1 MIIPESLGLQHIH
14 LVPGI
19 RLRREF
25 FGGLVYNS
33 RTGTTVEV
41 DKEAFNFL
49 DLIKD
54 RTAPIDELVKL
65 LAQNRVIKQC
75 TSIIKTINQL
85 IKLDIIEK
93 KEGRPGAQVLN
104 YPKPLEI
111 HKYSWLSAPETVHWA
126 VTYHCEAGCPHCYTR
141 RFPAFNNELN
151 TSFALKIIEKVA
163 QWGVFQLAI
172 GGGEPF
178 AREDLPDLVQYA
190 SAAGLSVH
198 ITTGK
203 YYLETRLLESIVGSV
218 AALNIGLPAHILPDQ
233 GTGDGFRE
241 LIKKLQIS
249 AALIRDAGIVP
260 GVNLVLTKSIIP
272 QLELILEQLVN
283 IGINRVVLLRYK
295 PPESIEQW
303 TAENPTFQQMKQLH
317 IKINGLLRQ
326 IPRLTIR
333 VDCSLS
339 FIQRHL
345 PVSLAAKLG
354 IKGCVAADRILA
366 IAPDGSVYPCSQ
378 LVHPRCYSG
387 NLLDYEPQMLW
398 DQARNLRQYRLFR
411 TKKPFKHSKCG
422 ICRVNAACGGCRV
435 FAADAIG
442 GDPGCPDPII
452 SELSQLGKTGKF
464 MDYIEYTETRG
475 PLSVKEYMQRYKVGK
490 ESAEQIAKWIGLDS
504 DLEGYPEWIKRDAK
518 INKENVL
525 IKPKQKKKSPKRR
538 KKK

>member
-1 MIIPESLGLQHIH
+1 M
-14 LVPGI
+14 
-19 RLRREF
+19 RREF
-25 FGGLVYNS
+25 FGGLVYDP
-33 RTGTTVEV
+33 RTGTTLEV
-41 DKEAFNFL
+41 DKAAFHFL
-49 DLIKD
+49 YLIKD
-54 RTAPIDELVKL
+54 RTTPIDELVKL
-65 LAQNRVIKQC
+65 LAQNNVIKGQG

-85 IKLDIIEK
+85 IKLNIIEI
-93 KEGRPGAQVLN
+93 KEGRSGAQALN
-104 YPKPLEI
+104 YQRPSEI
-111 HKYSWLSAPETVHWA
+111 PKYSWLSAPETVHWA

-141 RFPAFNNELN
+141 RFPVLTNELN
-151 TSFALKIIEKVA
+151 TPLALKLIEKVA

-203 YYLETRLLESIVGSV
+203 YHLEPRLLESIVGSV

-233 GTGDGFRE
+233 RTGAGFRE
-241 LIKKLQIS
+241 LIKKLQTT
-249 AALIRDAGIVP
+249 AALIQDAGVVP

-272 QLELILEQLVN
+272 QLELILEQLMN
-283 IGINRVVLLRYK
+283 IGISRVVLLRYK
-295 PPESIEQW
+295 PPERIEQW
-303 TAENPTFQQMKQLH
+303 NTENPTFQQMKQLH
-317 IKINGLLRQ
+317 IKINDLLRQ

-333 VDCSLS
+333 VDCSMS
-339 FIQRHL
+339 FVQRHL

-387 NLLDYEPQMLW
+387 NLLDYEPQVLW
-398 DQARNLRQYRLFR
+398 DQARNLHQYRLFR

-422 ICRVNAACGGCRV
+422 ICRVNTACGGCRV
-435 FAADAIG
+435 FAADAVG

-452 SELSQLGKTGKF
+452 PELPQLGKTGRSLDF
-464 MDYIEYTETRG
+464 GYTSG
-475 PLSVKEYMQRYKVGK
+475 GFPLAT
-490 ESAEQIAKWIGLDS
+490 AEQIAEWIGLDS
-504 DLEGYPEWIKRDAK
+504 DLEGYPEWIKKDTK
-518 INKENVL
+518 INKENIL
-525 IKPKQKKKSPKRR
+525 IKPKPKKKKPKRR